1 MILSEKIKW
10 LKQNSE
16 HIVELSQDSENKYLL
31 TLKLKL
37 TVFFST
43 KTAILNHDGQ
53 RELVFEIIVNHD
65 GEVKKVFYI
74 QHNSEEYLFHP
85 YIEIKD
91 DFTTLNEKYLWW
103 EKKTYSKV
111 CILDFIIKLMHI
123 LVLDPKFYSDNG
135 TKVEKIIENLTNE
148 KGKEILPL
156 EKNICLQN
164 TFKKDTKITFN
175 KVIKEDISN
184 ESIPIEA
191 IVNTSKTLIMETSLE
206 KDIEPENKTSIS
218 NQNIEKPKKKKIR
231 FKIESATEKY
241 SPEALS
247 FEKFMSDYII
257 EEINERRDMN
267 YNYSLYTTQKAW
279 TEIAEHIGW
288 NKHNVQFNRV
298 EQGGLLIGRVYK
310 DEEKIFGVVT
320 QTISGDLAQGSS
332 TYLDMGHDVW
342 KKMLDKKDELLKEDD
357 KLHVIGW
364 YHTHP
369 NNLSVFMSG
378 TDMNTQNTMFPENWH
393 FAMVINPHQKVWKVF
408 QGDACKVVNAYRIK
422 KK

>member
-1 MILSEKIKW
+1 MILDQKIKW
-10 LKQNSE
+10 LKENST
-16 HIVELSQDSENKYLL
+16 HIVELNQNSENKTLI

-43 KTAILNHDGQ
+43 KTAILNHDGE

-74 QHNSEEYLFHP
+74 QHNSEEYLLHP
-85 YIEIKD
+85 YIKIKD

-103 EKKTYSKV
+103 EKKTYYKV
-111 CILDFIIKLMHI
+111 CIIDFIIELMHI
-123 LVLDPKFYSDNG
+123 LVLDLKFYSDNG
-135 TKVEKIIENLTNE
+135 TQVEKIIENLVNE

-156 EKNICLQN
+156 EKNICLKN
-164 TFKKDTKITFN
+164 TFKKDTKTAFK
-175 KVIKEDISN
+175 KVIKEDFTN
-184 ESIPIEA
+184 KSIP
-191 IVNTSKTLIMETSLE
+191 VVRTSEILIMEASLE
-206 KDIEPENKTSIS
+206 KKKEKISIS
-218 NQNIEKPKKKKIR
+218 SQNIEKPKKKKRR
-231 FKIESATEKY
+231 FKIESITEKY

-247 FEKFMSDYII
+247 FEKFLSDYTI

-279 TEIAEHIGW
+279 SEITKHIGW

-310 DEEKIFGVVT
+310 DEEKVFGIVT

-332 TYLDMGHDVW
+332 TYLDMGHAVW
-342 KKMLDKKDELLKEDD
+342 KKMLDKKDELLKDDD

-378 TDMNTQNTMFPENWH
+378 TDMNTQNTMFPEDWH
-393 FAMVINPHQKVWKVF
+393 FAMVINPHQEVWKVF
-408 QGDACKVVNAYRIK
+408 QGDDCKVINAYRIK